1 MVEDIEGDID
11 SNGFD
16 DNIFIDENLQV
27 ENNVFLCCYWIFFK
41 IVVFCL
47 IILNE
52 KLLILYLNIKVKN
65 FYFFLL

>member
-1 MVEDIEGDID
+1 MVEDIEGDMD

-27 ENNVFLCCYWIFFK
+27 KNNVFLCCYWIFFK

-52 KLLILYLNIKVKN
+52 KFVDFVFKY
-65 FYFFLL
+65 